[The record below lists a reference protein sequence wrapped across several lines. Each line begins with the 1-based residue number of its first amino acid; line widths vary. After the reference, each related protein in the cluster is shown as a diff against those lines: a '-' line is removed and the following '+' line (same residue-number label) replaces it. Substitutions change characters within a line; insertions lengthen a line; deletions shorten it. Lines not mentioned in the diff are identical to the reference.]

1 MDNIFD
7 YQENKRY
14 FAQIAGHSE
23 EVGAQELKNLG
34 ARDIETAYKGAH
46 FTADRKVLYKINYM
60 ARIITRV
67 LAPLVNFHCPDTDIL
82 YDEARKIPWENI
94 FNNKQSFAIFSN
106 INIKSS
112 QIYHSKYAAL
122 KLKDAIVDRFRDKT
136 GQRPDVNTKNPE
148 VVFNLYIQNDQ
159 ATISLDTSGD
169 SLHRR
174 GYRLESG
181 PAPMQETVAA
191 TMLHLSKWDGENKL
205 YDPMCG
211 SGTILCE
218 ALMKYCNIPA
228 GYLRPDFGFQY
239 LPDFD
244 QSLWEK
250 VKDKCDSNIRALD
263 PGLIKGSDISSD
275 MIKMARKNC
284 SQLPYGDRI
293 ILSVKA
299 FQDIK
304 DLSNMTIITN
314 PPFGVRMGNKNNME
328 QLYIEFSK
336 KLKELGSGSK
346 VVVYSGKP
354 KLLDNIWM
362 KSDWQTVLVNGGLE
376 GKAAQYQVY

>member
-1 MDNIFD
+1 MYIFD
-7 YQENKRY
+7 YQKNKTY

-23 EVGAQELKNLG
+23 KVGARELKNLG

-82 YDEARKIPWENI
+82 YDKSREVPWENI
-94 FNNKQSFAIFSN
+94 FTNQQSFAIFSN

-122 KLKDAIVDRFRDKT
+122 KMKDAIVDRFRDQT
-136 GQRPDVNTKNPE
+136 GQRPDVNTKDPD
-148 VVFNLYIQNDQ
+148 VVFNLYIQNDR

-174 GYRLESG
+174 GYRVEGG

-191 TMLHLSKWDGENKL
+191 TMLQLSDWGGKNKL

-228 GYLRPDFGFQY
+228 GYLRPDFGFQN

-244 QSLWEK
+244 KSIWKQ
-250 VKDKCDSNIRALD
+250 VKDKYDSNIQALD
-263 PGLIKGSDISSD
+263 PGLIKGSDISSE
-275 MIKMARKNC
+275 MIKIARKNC

-299 FQDIK
+299 FKDINN
-304 DLSNMTIITN
+304 LENMTIVTN
-314 PPFGVRMGNKNNME
+314 PPFGVRMGNQNNLE
-328 QLYIEFSK
+328 KLYIEFSK

-346 VVVYSGKP
+346 VIVYSGKP

-362 KSDWQTVLVNGGLE
+362 KSDWTTTLVNGGLE